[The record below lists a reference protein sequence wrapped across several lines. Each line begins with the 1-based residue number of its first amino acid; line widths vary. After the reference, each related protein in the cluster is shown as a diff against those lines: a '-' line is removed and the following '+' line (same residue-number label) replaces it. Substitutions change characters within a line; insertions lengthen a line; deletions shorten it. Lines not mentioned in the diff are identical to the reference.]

1 MWRMYE
7 SAGQI
12 RNLLGRKIKMKIRK
26 LETGEKLNTRKLY
39 EEVFSEDSKDFVDYY
54 YEEKV
59 KDNQI
64 YVVEED
70 GEIQAML
77 HLNPYEL
84 AVNGSR
90 KDVNYIVAVATR
102 KSYRKRLAARLWSPL
117 ALLKERRLKVA
128 RHRIMNIRIRE
139 VRPIFILCF
148 DICPAILPPAFYR
161 ILYSILPFQERLR
174 SWFHIL
180 FCKKMVDLISLVSA
194 AGTYKASGFILC

>member
-1 MWRMYE
+1 MRRMYE

-84 AVNGSR
+84 A
-90 KDVNYIVAVATR
+90 
-102 KSYRKRLAARLWSPL
+102 
-117 ALLKERRLKVA
+117 E
-128 RHRIMNIRIRE
+128 
-139 VRPIFILCF
+139 
-148 DICPAILPPAFYR
+148 
-161 ILYSILPFQERLR
+161 LYCRCCNEKI
-174 SWFHIL
+174 
-180 FCKKMVDLISLVSA
+180 ISETWLYGRNVET
-194 AGTYKASGFILC
+194 GVK

>member
-1 MWRMYE
+1 
-7 SAGQI
+7 
-12 RNLLGRKIKMKIRK
+12 MKIRK

-102 KSYRKRLAARLWSPL
+102 KAYRKRGFMAGMLKQ
-117 ALLKERRLKVA
+117 ALNDMYADGETFTFL
-128 RHRIMNIRIRE
+128 M
-139 VRPIFILCF
+139 
-148 DICPAILPPAFYR
+148 PASESIYLP
-161 ILYSILPFQERLR
+161 
-174 SWFHIL
+174 
-180 FCKKMVDLISLVSA
+180 LISGRCMNRIGHIMIRKRKWKKVQM
-194 AGTYKASGFILC
+194 

>member
-1 MWRMYE
+1 MRRMYE

-77 HLNPYEL
+77 HLNPVRTCSKRQQKRREL
-84 AVNGSR
+84 YCCCCNEKIISE
-90 KDVNYIVAVATR
+90 T
-102 KSYRKRLAARLWSPL
+102 W
-117 ALLKERRLKVA
+117 
-128 RHRIMNIRIRE
+128 
-139 VRPIFILCF
+139 
-148 DICPAILPPAFYR
+148 
-161 ILYSILPFQERLR
+161 LYGRNVETGV
-174 SWFHIL
+174 
-180 FCKKMVDLISLVSA
+180 K
-194 AGTYKASGFILC
+194 

>member
-1 MWRMYE
+1 MRRMYE

-90 KDVNYIVAVATR
+90 K
-102 KSYRKRLAARLWSPL
+102 
-117 ALLKERRLKVA
+117 E
-128 RHRIMNIRIRE
+128 
-139 VRPIFILCF
+139 
-148 DICPAILPPAFYR
+148 
-161 ILYSILPFQERLR
+161 LYCCCCNEKI
-174 SWFHIL
+174 
-180 FCKKMVDLISLVSA
+180 ISETWLYGRNVET
-194 AGTYKASGFILC
+194 GVK

>member
-1 MWRMYE
+1 MRRMYE

-90 KDVNYIVAVATR
+90 KDVKTNMEIFRSIR
-102 KSYRKRLAARLWSPL
+102 KSSPCWKKISIVLIVMPRWS
-117 ALLKERRLKVA
+117 
-128 RHRIMNIRIRE
+128 M
-139 VRPIFILCF
+139 
-148 DICPAILPPAFYR
+148 
-161 ILYSILPFQERLR
+161 
-174 SWFHIL
+174 
-180 FCKKMVDLISLVSA
+180 
-194 AGTYKASGFILC
+194 